1 MQGIKLSE
9 KSSLITKEQELV
21 EATIKVLRQHYERSI
36 EDLKRLE
43 QMKKRALDD
52 PEAYINTH
60 LLKTLPLGDGDEDIA
75 VECKR
80 IKERRDFAVRN
91 YGIHEVNWKEIHC
104 RGVRIPEGVYS
115 NSHIDS
121 AQNHSIDP
129 VLRPLGEK
137 RRPLSEKVSNAL
149 RKYGGESAS
158 NGQRNFS
165 QIPLSAST
173 SIDSIPGLV
182 DSRFNSPRIPEHDE
196 DNSYVKDGLYSA
208 TTAPHSAA
216 NASQQ
221 AGKLQ
226 QSVRRRSRAN
236 LARLASLSDN
246 DDDDDQEQGDEDI
259 ELNGQN

>member
-1 MQGIKLSE
+1 MQGIILSE

-43 QMKKRALDD
+43 LMKRRALDD

-91 YGIHEVNWKEIHC
+91 YGIHEVNWKEIYC

-149 RKYGGESAS
+149 RKYGGESA
-158 NGQRNFS
+158 NGQRNS
-165 QIPLSAST
+165 SLIPLSAST

-182 DSRFNSPRIPEHDE
+182 DSRYNSPRIPEHDE
-196 DNSYVKDGLYSA
+196 DNSCGKDGLHSA
-208 TTAPHSAA
+208 TTAPHAA
-216 NASQQ
+216 AKSSQQ

-226 QSVRRRSRAN
+226 QSARRRSRAN
-236 LARLASLSDN
+236 LARLASRSDN
-246 DDDDDQEQGDEDI
+246 DDDDDQQQGDEDFEI
-259 ELNGQN
+259 NGQN